1 MKTKK
6 IVIIGSGPGGY
17 VAAIRAASMGADV
30 TLVEGEKLGGT
41 CLNRGCIPSK
51 IMKTAAE
58 MLLKLKHPETFGL
71 SLSGKFEPDLKMLM
85 ARKEKVIENQSRGI
99 EALFKKLKVQVRHGF
114 GSIKSMG
121 QVKVESPGREP
132 EIILWDSLI
141 IATGAKPMELP
152 AIPFDGKQ
160 ILSSDHIFAMES
172 IPESM
177 IIVGGGVIGCE
188 FASILSALGSKV
200 KLIEA
205 GPSLLPFSWI
215 DGESAPILKREMKKQ
230 KIEVFTKSTVA
241 KVEPAGN
248 KLRTHLEPA
257 MKNVEDKDSMD
268 NGLPKKIITA
278 DAMLVCIGRT
288 PNSKGLG
295 LKQIGISTDHRG
307 SILVNEKMAT
317 TVSNV
322 FAIGDVLG
330 PSKIML
336 AHCASFEGVIAAENI
351 MGKNRIMKYSLIPNA
366 VFTIPEIASVGHT
379 EESAKEKY
387 PGVQSDTVLFRHI
400 GKAHVIQEFSGQA
413 KIISDRAKGKILGVH
428 LIGPHATDLIA
439 EGVLAIQKGC
449 TVKELANTIHAHP
462 TLSEIFQETAWKAMG
477 LPIHG

>member
-1 MKTKK
+1 MKPKK
-6 IVIIGSGPGGY
+6 IVIIGGGPGGY
-17 VAAIRAASMGADV
+17 VAAIRAASMGAEV

-71 SLSGKFEPDLKMLM
+71 SLSGKFKPDLKMLI
-85 ARKEKVIENQSRGI
+85 ARKQKVIENQSRGI
-99 EALFKKLKVQVRHGF
+99 EALFKKQKIQVRHGF
-114 GSIKSMG
+114 GSIEAMG
-121 QVKVESPGREP
+121 QVKVESPSREP

-141 IATGAKPMELP
+141 IATGAKPMELS
-152 AIPFDGKQ
+152 AIAFDGKQ
-160 ILSSDHIFAMES
+160 ILSSDHIFDMET

-177 IIVGGGVIGCE
+177 VIVGGGVIGCE
-188 FASILSALGSKV
+188 FASIISSLGTKI

-205 GPSLLPFSWI
+205 GSRLIPFPWL
-215 DGESAPILKREMKKQ
+215 DGESASILKREMKKQ
-230 KIEVFTKSTVA
+230 KIEVCTKSTVT
-241 KVEPAGN
+241 KVESEGN
-248 KLRTHLEPA
+248 KLLMHLKQSPT
-257 MKNVEDKDSMD
+257 KTEDKDSMEKT
-268 NGLPKKIITA
+268 LPEKIITA

-295 LKQIGISTDHRG
+295 LNRIGISTDQQG
-307 SILVNEKMAT
+307 SIMVDEKMRT
-317 TVSNV
+317 TLSNV

-336 AHCASFEGVIAAENI
+336 AHCASFEGMTAAENI
-351 MGKNRIMKYSLIPNA
+351 MGKNRIMKYSAIPNA

-379 EESAKEKY
+379 EESAKKKY

-413 KIISDRAKGKILGVH
+413 KIVSDRVKGKIIGVH
-428 LIGPHATDLIA
+428 LIGSHATDLIA
-439 EGVLAIQKGC
+439 EGVLAIEKGC
-449 TVKELANTIHAHP
+449 TVKELANTIHPHP
-462 TLSEIFQETAWKAMG
+462 TLSEIFQEAAWKALG

>member
-6 IVIIGSGPGGY
+6 IVIIGGGPGGY

-30 TLVEGEKLGGT
+30 TLVEGDKLGGT

-58 MLLKLKHPETFGL
+58 ILLKLKHPENFGL
-71 SLSGKFEPDLKMLM
+71 SLSGKLKPDLKMLM
-85 ARKEKVIENQSRGI
+85 ARKQKIIGNQSRGI
-99 EALFKKLKVQVRHGF
+99 EALLKKNKVRVLHGF
-114 GSIKSMG
+114 GSIEAMG
-121 QVKVESPGREP
+121 QVKVQSPGRDP
-132 EIILWDSLI
+132 EIIFWDSLI
-141 IATGAKPMELP
+141 IATGAKPMELTS
-152 AIPFDGKQ
+152 IGFDGKQ
-160 ILSSDHIFAMES
+160 ILSSDHILDIKA

-177 IIVGGGVIGCE
+177 VIVGGGVIGCE
-188 FASILSALGSKV
+188 FASILSALGSTV

-205 GPSLLPFSWI
+205 GPGLIPLPWI
-215 DGESAPILKREMKKQ
+215 DGDSTAILQREMKKQ
-230 KIEVFTKSTVA
+230 KIEIFTKSTIA
-241 KVEPAGN
+241 KVESAGN
-248 KLRTHLEPA
+248 KLRMHLEQPLT
-257 MKNVEDKDSMD
+257 KTEDKNS
-268 NGLPKKIITA
+268 ITA
-278 DAMLVCIGRT
+278 DVILVCIGRT
-288 PNSKGLG
+288 PNSKGMG
-295 LKQIGISTDHRG
+295 IKRIGISTDQQG
-307 SILVNEKMAT
+307 SILVDEKMAT

-336 AHCASFEGVIAAENI
+336 AHCASFEGVTAAENI
-351 MGKNRIMKYSLIPNA
+351 MGQNRIMKYSLIPNA
-366 VFTIPEIASVGHT
+366 VFTIPEIAGVGHT
-379 EESAKEKY
+379 EESAKKKY

-413 KIISDRAKGKILGVH
+413 KIISDRAKGRILGVH